1 MSRHLVNIFTNNEP
15 VSLDAMEYIRHELI
29 ERGYTVTSEYSPDA
43 CLIICIGGDGA
54 FLETVHNCDFP
65 STPILG
71 INTGHLGFF
80 QEIEDS
86 KFHGRFH
93 ERRLHHS
100 EADNC

>member
-80 QEIEDS
+80 QEI
-86 KFHGRFH
+86 
-93 ERRLHHS
+93 
-100 EADNC
+100 